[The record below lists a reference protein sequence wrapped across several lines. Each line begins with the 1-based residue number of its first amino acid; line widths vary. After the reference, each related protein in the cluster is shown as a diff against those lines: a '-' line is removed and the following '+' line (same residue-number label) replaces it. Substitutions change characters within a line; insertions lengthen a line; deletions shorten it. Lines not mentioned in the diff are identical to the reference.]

1 MQELTAGRKI
11 DRIICANDLTA
22 AQLMHSLAKAKIRVP
37 DDIRLIGF
45 DNRKYAELLGVPL
58 TTVSQPHRDMA
69 ANAMRAMLNRL
80 ADPTLPPSR
89 GLRARD
95 PADRHREE

>member
-1 MQELTAGRKI
+1 
-11 DRIICANDLTA
+11 
-22 AQLMHSLAKAKIRVP
+22 MHSLAKAKIRVP
-37 DDIRLIGF
+37 GDIRLIGF

-58 TTVSQPHRDMA
+58 ITVSQPHRDMA

-80 ADPTLPPSR
+80 ADPTLPPCR